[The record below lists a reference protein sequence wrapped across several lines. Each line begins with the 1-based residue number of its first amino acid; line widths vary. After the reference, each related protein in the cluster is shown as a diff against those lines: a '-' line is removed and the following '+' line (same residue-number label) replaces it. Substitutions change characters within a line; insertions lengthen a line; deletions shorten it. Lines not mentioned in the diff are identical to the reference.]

1 MFIIVMRLKL
11 FLTSKDDILVEK
23 DLSYDTEITII
34 CSCDSVSNRV
44 RDSYSFPTGWS
55 SRVCTNEDYPGHST

>member
-23 DLSYDTEITII
+23 D
-34 CSCDSVSNRV
+34 RV
-44 RDSYSFPTGWS
+44 MILK
-55 SRVCTNEDYPGHST
+55 